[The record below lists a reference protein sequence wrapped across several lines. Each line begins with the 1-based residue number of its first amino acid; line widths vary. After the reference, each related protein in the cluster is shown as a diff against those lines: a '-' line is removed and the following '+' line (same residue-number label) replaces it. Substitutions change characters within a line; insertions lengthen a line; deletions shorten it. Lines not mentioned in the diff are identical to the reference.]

1 MSHIHILFPTPVY
14 QNVLDFRPSELK
26 HMLDFLKTCE
36 WAPDTDIVNRPN
48 GETTKLQ
55 ADLLSSPELRLLE
68 NSIENEVYKFA
79 KSLQL
84 DLKKTWVEKNQFLG

>member
-14 QNVLDFRPSELK
+14 QTVLDFRPSELK
-26 HMLDFLKTCE
+26 HMLDFLKTCG
-36 WAPDTDIVNRPN
+36 WAPDMDIVNRPN

-68 NSIENEVYKFA
+68 IVLRMKFI
-79 KSLQL
+79 SLL
-84 DLKKTWVEKNQFLG
+84 SPYNLI